1 MLGPAGTVSQEVP
14 VMHHVL
20 DLSIPKELSNQFY
33 CNTAV
38 SNDVSNNDVSYYNAL
53 DADNC
58 IIPFPV

>member
-33 CNTAV
+33 RNTPV
-38 SNDVSNNDVSYYNAL
+38 SNDVSNNGVNYNAFG
-53 DADNC
+53 C
-58 IIPFPV
+58 R

>member
-1 MLGPAGTVSQEVP
+1 MLGPAGTVSQKVP

-33 CNTAV
+33 CNTAI
-38 SNDVSNNDVSYYNAL
+38 SNDVSNRHGVSYNAVGL
-53 DADNC
+53 QII